1 MISLTRFHTHERIAI
16 NPDLIERIEETPDT
30 VITLTNGAKYL
41 VEESIDQIVDIMEV
55 HRARVL
61 AIARRMAADERA
73 VPSTG
78 RLRLLRGYV
87 VDDVDTEG
95 DGAPEVERP

>member
-61 AIARRMAADERA
+61 AIARHLAADERA
-73 VPSTG
+73 VPSSG
-78 RLRLLRGYV
+78 RLRLLRGHV
-87 VDDVDTEG
+87 VDDVELEG
-95 DGAPEVERP
+95 DRAPEAEP